1 MIMECWVLDGWT
13 RLLLTT
19 KQTRAVQIRGEGIRT
34 EKRESNEGAEEKGKN
49 NEVIR
54 KKIEGNYVLG
64 ERAVCRQTVM
74 ICPDEVES
82 IIALSGRG
90 PQGRNGTRPDAA
102 SV

>member
-1 MIMECWVLDGWT
+1 MGGV
-13 RLLLTT
+13 
-19 KQTRAVQIRGEGIRT
+19 KT
-34 EKRESNEGAEEKGKN
+34 EKREASKGAGEKGKN
-49 NEVIR
+49 NKVIKR
-54 KKIEGNYVLG
+54 EIEGNYVLG

-90 PQGRNGTRPDAA
+90 PQGRDGTRPDAA